1 VQQQHHQ
8 QPLMQQHQDDLFA
21 WSVLMPQ
28 RAMMSVS
35 STLAKPGH
43 RSLLGDQSSTNLPP
57 TARSSIIIMNA
68 IASTSSKHHN
78 GQQRQRA
85 TNQW

>member
-1 VQQQHHQ
+1 MVGAHATKSNIDNAHTS
-8 QPLMQQHQDDLFA
+8 L
-21 WSVLMPQ
+21 
-28 RAMMSVS
+28 SVS